1 MERRELR
8 EVRLDE
14 INAELQHSGVILV
27 NRCQVETDLDAINW
41 SVPVED
47 QLFSKELERS
57 FTRERLIGLLALNT
71 SIYSDETEEAIS
83 HDPVVERILSSKAE
97 DRVNEDRYALALRAR
112 RSVVAFLFEYAKTTQ
127 LSNLPGGS
135 ENNHT
140 TAA

>member
-8 EVRLDE
+8 EVSLDE
-14 INAELQHSGVILV
+14 INAELQHSGIVLV
-27 NRCQVETDLDAINW
+27 DRRQVETDMDAINW

-47 QLFSKELERS
+47 QLFSKELEQS
-57 FTRERLIGLLALNT
+57 FTRERLIGLLAFNT

-83 HDPVVERILSSKAE
+83 HDPVVEKILRSKTE

-112 RSVVAFLFEYAKTTQ
+112 RSVVAFLFEHAKTTQ
-127 LSNLPGGS
+127 LHDKSEES